1 MTGGVEDS
9 WKLNFSDELQP
20 LSRTDVPLSPFL
32 DLGENPRLDQRA
44 TGDHDA
50 VDATALYLGPVILSG
65 EGVAATED
73 RDPWHWQCVRPSLN

>member
-1 MTGGVEDS
+1 M
-9 WKLNFSDELQP
+9 LQP
-20 LSRTDVPLSPFL
+20 LPGTDVPLSPFL

-50 VDATALYLGPVILSG
+50 VDATALDLGPVVLRG

-73 RDPWHWQCVRPSLN
+73 RDPWH